1 MNKKILISWILITT
15 TILSSCW
22 LKTSQA
28 NPEKNIKTT
37 QTNVINNILTKVIAQ
52 KNVKFNWSLNI
63 NANTPLGWWKANL
76 TYNGLTT
83 STTWDINLWLNWNAK
98 IQWQNVSVNTQAEI
112 ILTLKKI
119 YAKLKNI
126 DAKLPDPTITSYVTI
141 AKTFVWKWFS
151 IENKANTSNYSNFF
165 KKLNL
170 KEQFTKYSIFKVN
183 KKISNLKYN
192 VSLNNKGLAN
202 IIYNIDKQADPK
214 FSWNI
219 DKMAKQIWESWTFT
233 WVLNL
238 NKDLTH
244 FNLSGTVTSAWSIT
258 NIAITYS
265 DKKFILSTELWEI
278 NLNTNWYDFDG
289 YLLIKQQWI
298 KVSLKWTLSDKQL
311 KLNIWYN
318 LPPITANINIEYNAQ
333 TQKNINVKIPKDAI
347 DLQKAMWSMM
357 WWASL
362 WK

>member
-1 MNKKILISWILITT
+1 MNKKLLIPWILATT
-15 TILSSCW
+15 VLLSSCW
-22 LKTSQA
+22 MKTST
-28 NPEKNIKTT
+28 NPEANIKTT
-37 QTNVINNILTKVIAQ
+37 QTNVINNILTKVVAK
-52 KNVKFNWSLNI
+52 KNVKFDWGVNVDVNSPFGN
-63 NANTPLGWWKANL
+63 WKADL
-76 TYNGLTT
+76 SYSWETT
-83 STTWDINLWLNWNAK
+83 STTWDVNLWLNWNAK
-98 IQWQNVSVNTQAEI
+98 IQWQKISVNTQAEI
-112 ILTLKKI
+112 ILTLNKI
-119 YAKLKNI
+119 YAKLKKI
-126 DAKLPDPTITSYVTI
+126 DAKLPYPTMTSYVTI

-151 IENKANTSNYSNFF
+151 IANKANTNNYSNFF
-165 KKLNL
+165 KNLKL
-170 KEQFTKYSIFKVN
+170 KEQFEKYSLFKVD

-192 VSLNNKGLAN
+192 VSLNNKNLAN

-219 DKMAKQIWESWTFT
+219 NKMAKQIWESWTFT

-244 FNLSGTVTSAWSIT
+244 FSLSGTITSAWSVT
-258 NIAITYS
+258 NVAITYS
-265 DKKFILSTELWEI
+265 DKKFIFSTELFEI
-278 NLNTNWYDFDG
+278 NLNTNWNNFDG

-318 LPPITANINIEYNAQ
+318 LPPIKANINIEYNAEV
-333 TQKNINVKIPKDAI
+333 QKNIDIKIPANSI
-347 DLQKAMWSMM
+347 NLQKAMWSLI